1 LIWQGKLKMTLTAK
15 LLVATAALAVIPTA
29 LAGKFDAC
37 PDPAAA
43 EKYVKACMQE
53 NPYNTREACE
63 QRALERFCSGK

>member
-1 LIWQGKLKMTLTAK
+1 MTLTAK
-15 LLVATAALAVIPTA
+15 LLVATAALAFIPTT

-43 EKYVKACMQE
+43 EQFVKACMQE

-63 QRALERFCSGK
+63 ERALKKLCSGK